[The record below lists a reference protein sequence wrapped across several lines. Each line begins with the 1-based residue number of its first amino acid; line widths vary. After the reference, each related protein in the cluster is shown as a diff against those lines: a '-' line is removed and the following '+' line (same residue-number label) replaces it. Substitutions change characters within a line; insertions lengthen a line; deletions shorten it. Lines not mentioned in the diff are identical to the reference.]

1 MIRQGTRERPSCLS
15 MKEDYALE
23 VSGNVD
29 DLRQLL
35 VFAIL
40 AVIAQVFLLFALSW
54 NVVVIIVCIILDILL
69 FIAGLVDW
77 LYFSRKII
85 LDAYGCAF
93 VSLRATKKFTWE
105 EIHLQHAE
113 NSLFLFGDSEIPGE
127 GIILSVKPISKPMHI
142 GAMTYCRFTHPCTSV
157 FIRFSSPFDR
167 LTRTSAKFVYSG
179 FVADKDEMLDFLR
192 RRTGDGSAS

>member
-1 MIRQGTRERPSCLS
+1 M
-15 MKEDYALE
+15 E
-23 VSGNVD
+23 VSGDVV

-35 VFAIL
+35 IFAIL
-40 AVIAQVFLLFALSW
+40 AAIAQVFLFFALSW
-54 NVVVIIVCIILDILL
+54 NVVIIIACIILDILL
-69 FIAGLVDW
+69 FIAGFVDW

-105 EIHLQHAE
+105 EIHLQHTK
-113 NSLFLFGDSEIPGE
+113 NSSFLFGDSEIPGE
-127 GIILSVKPISKPMHI
+127 GVILSVKPISKPVHI
-142 GAMTYCRFTHPCTSV
+142 GAMTYCRFTHPSTSV

-167 LTRTSAKFVYSG
+167 IIRTSAKFVYRG

-192 RRTGDGSAS
+192 RRIGDGSAS

>member
-1 MIRQGTRERPSCLS
+1 M
-15 MKEDYALE
+15 E
-23 VSGNVD
+23 VCGDVV

-40 AVIAQVFLLFALSW
+40 AAIAQVFLLFALSW
-54 NVVVIIVCIILDILL
+54 NEVVIIVCIILDVLL
-69 FIAGLVDW
+69 FIVGLVDW

-105 EIHLQHAE
+105 ELHLQHTE
-113 NSLFLFGDSEIPGE
+113 NSSFLFGDSEIPGE
-127 GIILSVKPISKPMHI
+127 GVILSVKPISKPVHI

-157 FIRFSSPFDR
+157 FIRFSSSFDR
-167 LTRTSAKFVYSG
+167 LTRTSAKSVYRG
-179 FVADKDEMLDFLR
+179 FVADKDELLDFLR
-192 RRTGDGSAS
+192 RSTGDGLCE